1 MSSISLSPSLILS
14 SLTNNLFLFSPR
26 LSSSSSSEAV
36 LVYTAARSSA
46 APASSRSRNL
56 TREGAARPE
65 ILALTL
71 VACSFLRSFFWAFLV
86 KRNQGRKRRIN
97 ELFAQPAHAERHT
110 KETGGGKK
118 GEEG

>member
-1 MSSISLSPSLILS
+1 MSELYLPLSFPLPFFSDKQSLLIL
-14 SLTNNLFLFSPR
+14 PR
-26 LSSSSSSEAV
+26 LSSSSSSSEAV
-36 LVYTAARSSA
+36 LVYTASPSSA

-71 VACSFLRSFFWAFLV
+71 VACSFVPSFFWAFLV

-110 KETGGGKK
+110 KETGKK